1 MRAAAP
7 VILALTMGGQVYDRI
22 HSHNGHYNQ
31 AISGSTGVSMPS
43 FALTGAVLRRPL
55 HASSEQRVLRRGRA
69 GSTPAVSGSAGA
81 AGADFDEPNEDDYVP
96 VDVEV
101 VGVDGDGGDTARGKT
116 ASAKEKRRRR
126 VEAWIDKS
134 DEQARR
140 KRQQAAKMPLSVVE
154 NDDGTYYVRERRSF
168 ENWPIK

>member
-22 HSHNGHYNQ
+22 HAHHGHYNQ
-31 AISGSTGVSMPS
+31 AISGSTGVGMPS
-43 FALTGAVLRRPL
+43 FALAGAVQRRPL
-55 HASSEQRVLRRGRA
+55 HAASEQRVRRRGRA
-69 GSTPAVSGSAGA
+69 GGTPAVSGSTGA

-101 VGVDGDGGDTARGKT
+101 VGVDGEGGDTARGKT
-116 ASAKEKRRRR
+116 ASAKEKRRQR
-126 VEAWIDKS
+126 VQAWIDRS
-134 DEQARR
+134 DEQDRR

-154 NDDGTYYVRERRSF
+154 NDDGTYYVRERRSV
-168 ENWPIK
+168 ER

>member
-1 MRAAAP
+1 MPACA
-7 VILALTMGGQVYDRI
+7 VLLALTMGGQVYDRI
-22 HSHNGHYNQ
+22 HAHNGHYNQ

-43 FALTGAVLRRPL
+43 FALAGAVLRRPL
-55 HASSEQRVLRRGRA
+55 HAASEQRVRRRGRT
-69 GSTPAVSGSAGA
+69 GGTPAVSGSTGA

-154 NDDGTYYVRERRSF
+154 NDDGTYYVRERRSV
-168 ENWPIK
+168 ER

>member
-1 MRAAAP
+1 
-7 VILALTMGGQVYDRI
+7 
-22 HSHNGHYNQ
+22 
-31 AISGSTGVSMPS
+31 MPS
-43 FALTGAVLRRPL
+43 FALAGAVLRRPL
-55 HASSEQRVLRRGRA
+55 HAASEQRVRRRGRT
-69 GSTPAVSGSAGA
+69 GGTPAVSGSTGA

-154 NDDGTYYVRERRSF
+154 NDDGTYYVRQRRSF
-168 ENWPIK
+168 ER

>member
-1 MRAAAP
+1 MRAAP
-7 VILALTMGGQVYDRI
+7 VLLALTMGGQVYDRI
-22 HSHNGHYNQ
+22 HAHNGHYNQ

-43 FALTGAVLRRPL
+43 FALAGAVLRRPL
-55 HASSEQRVLRRGRA
+55 HAASEQRVRRRGRT
-69 GSTPAVSGSAGA
+69 GGTPAVSGSTGA

-101 VGVDGDGGDTARGKT
+101 VGVDGEGGDTARGKT

-126 VEAWIDKS
+126 VQAWIDRS
-134 DEQARR
+134 DEQDRR

-168 ENWPIK
+168 ER

>member
-1 MRAAAP
+1 VR
-7 VILALTMGGQVYDRI
+7 
-22 HSHNGHYNQ
+22 
-31 AISGSTGVSMPS
+31 
-43 FALTGAVLRRPL
+43 
-55 HASSEQRVLRRGRA
+55 RRGRT
-69 GSTPAVSGSAGA
+69 GGTPAVSGSTGA

-154 NDDGTYYVRERRSF
+154 NDDGTYYVRQRRSF
-168 ENWPIK
+168 ER

>member
-1 MRAAAP
+1 MRAAP
-7 VILALTMGGQVYDRI
+7 VLLALTMGGQVYDRI
-22 HSHNGHYNQ
+22 HAHNGHYNQ

-43 FALTGAVLRRPL
+43 FALAGAVLRRPL
-55 HASSEQRVLRRGRA
+55 HAASEQRVRRRGRT
-69 GSTPAVSGSAGA
+69 GGTPAVSGSTGA

-101 VGVDGDGGDTARGKT
+101 VGVDGEGGDTAPGKI

-126 VEAWIDKS
+126 VEAFF
-134 DEQARR
+134 DEQDRR

-168 ENWPIK
+168 ER

>member
-1 MRAAAP
+1 MPACA
-7 VILALTMGGQVYDRI
+7 VLLALTMGGQVYDRI
-22 HSHNGHYNQ
+22 HAHHGHYNQ
-31 AISGSTGVSMPS
+31 AISGSTGVGMPS
-43 FALTGAVLRRPL
+43 FALAGAVLRRPL
-55 HASSEQRVLRRGRA
+55 HAASEQRVRRRGRA
-69 GSTPAVSGSAGA
+69 GGTPAVSGSTGA

-101 VGVDGDGGDTARGKT
+101 VGVDGEGGDTAPGKT

-126 VEAWIDKS
+126 VEAFF
-134 DEQARR
+134 DEQDRR